1 MFLRLFL
8 AEQQDIGQK
17 VGTEQ
22 RAQPFPENH
31 SRGKEPYHDQQHY
44 KIDDS
49 HQCGTEQKTDADKHR
64 VFEHRAD
71 RIVKSGQKR
80 KDIHQDNGIGSRG
93 HEKYCRAERPE
104 CIFKPHMIQDIPVDA
119 QHDPRAKQNQPDD
132 GALPEIFPEG
142 AEKCLREVSFLVFC
156 DF

>member
-49 HQCGTEQKTDADKHR
+49 HQCGAEQKTDADKQS

-80 KDIHQDNGIGSRG
+80 EDIHQDYAVSSRS
-93 HEKYCRAERPE
+93 HEKYCRAKRPE
-104 CIFKPHMIQDIPVDA
+104 RVFKPHMIQDIPVDA
-119 QHDPRAKQNQPDD
+119 QHDPYAKQDQPDD
-132 GALPEIFPEG
+132 RSLLKIFPERM
-142 AEKCLREVSFLVFC
+142 EKRFRQVPLFIFR